1 MDTFLIVVT
10 TAAFMLGLGLGI
22 GLVWTVGVT
31 VVAVLFYIG
40 LRYPRGRADWKH
52 PPVESLYMLSTL
64 VTMLVFVYVI
74 YLSAAVLD
82 LPWDSQLAIGTAA
95 LAFLVMMLLGLF
107 FPSGGKLPLRGRK

>member
-1 MDTFLIVVT
+1 MDTFLIVVAA
-10 TAAFMLGLGLGI
+10 AAFMLGLGLGI
-22 GLVWTVGVT
+22 GLAWTAGAT

-40 LRYPRGRADWKH
+40 LRYPRGKADWKY

-82 LPWDSQLAIGTAA
+82 LPWDNQLAIGVAA
-95 LAFLVMMLLGLF
+95 LAFLVMLLLGLF
-107 FPSGGKLPLRGRK
+107 FPSGGKMPLRGKR